1 MRVSHGPTMGGAW
14 MLTAVLVATACHP
27 SASKIRS
34 EGLAR
39 QLREVTLTA
48 ERDSLLGEVA
58 ANGKLLSDI
67 QTELTKVQPRPG
79 PGSPES
85 PSLELTKDQRTY
97 ALERVRE
104 ITGRLRDAEAKLAL
118 TERRTRRLTRT
129 ADSLAAENTA
139 AKSSIAD
146 LAAVVASQRETITA
160 LTTQVE
166 GLTTD
171 NLVLS
176 DSVYRLTDDHNTAYY
191 AIGTRRE
198 LLARGV
204 IVEDGHRSIPLIGKR
219 GVQPARRLPVGE
231 FTSIDR
237 SATRSIPLPRADRS
251 YRIVSR
257 QNLSHVT
264 SRSRGQEVRDSI
276 AIASP
281 EEFWEASK
289 YLIVV
294 QE

>member
-1 MRVSHGPTMGGAW
+1 MRASHGPTMGGAW
-14 MLTAVLVATACHP
+14 ILTAVLVATACHP
-27 SASKIRS
+27 NAPKIRS

-39 QLREVTLTA
+39 KLRQVTLAA

-104 ITGRLRDAEAKLAL
+104 ITGRLREAETQLAA
-118 TERRTRRLTRT
+118 TERRARRLTRT
-129 ADSLAAENTA
+129 VDSLSAENSA
-139 AKSSIAD
+139 AKSSITD
-146 LAAVVASQRETITA
+146 LAAVVAAQRDTITA
-160 LTTQVE
+160 LTTRVE
-166 GLTTD
+166 GLTTE

-176 DSVYRLTDDHNTAYY
+176 DSVYHLTDDHNTAYY

-204 IVEDGHRSIPLIGKR
+204 IVEDGHRSIPVFGR
-219 GVQPARRLPVGE
+219 RAVQPARRLPLGE
-231 FTSIDR
+231 FTAIDR
-237 SATRSIPLPRADRS
+237 TATRRIPLPRTDKS

-257 QNLSHVT
+257 QNLSQLT
-264 SRSRGQEVRDSI
+264 SRVGGQEVKGSI

-281 EEFWEASK
+281 EEFWEPSR

-294 QE
+294 EK